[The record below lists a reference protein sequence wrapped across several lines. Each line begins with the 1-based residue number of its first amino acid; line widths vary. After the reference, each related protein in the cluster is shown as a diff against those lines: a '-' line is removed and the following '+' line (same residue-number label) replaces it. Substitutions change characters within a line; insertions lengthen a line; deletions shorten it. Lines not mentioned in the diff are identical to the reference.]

1 MNCRLRIR
9 RPARPNERYR
19 PAGLSLTCLTGISP
33 IERRSN
39 ARYPLGLTARYGKL
53 GQKLLTGVGQA
64 VNVSS
69 GGVLVFSRHELSLG
83 EQVELRIEWPSPLE
97 GWIPLQLVIL
107 GKVVR
112 CGALS
117 FAVLFR
123 HHQFRTM
130 RSKVQPIA
138 ASRHRESRQCV
149 IIALA

>member
-1 MNCRLRIR
+1 MESTI
-9 RPARPNERYR
+9 
-19 PAGLSLTCLTGISP
+19 P
-33 IERRSN
+33 IELTDRRSN
-39 ARYPLGLTARYGKL
+39 ARYPLGLTARYGKH

-69 GGVLVFSRHELSLG
+69 GGVLVFSRHELSVG

-123 HHQFRTM
+123 QHQFRTM
-130 RSKVQPIA
+130 RSKIQPIA
-138 ASRHRESRQCV
+138 ASG
-149 IIALA
+149 IARAASA

>member
-1 MNCRLRIR
+1 MSCRLRIR
-9 RPARPNERYR
+9 RRARPNER
-19 PAGLSLTCLTGISP
+19 SLNCLTEISP

-107 GKVVR
+107 
-112 CGALS
+112 
-117 FAVLFR
+117 
-123 HHQFRTM
+123 
-130 RSKVQPIA
+130 
-138 ASRHRESRQCV
+138 
-149 IIALA
+149 